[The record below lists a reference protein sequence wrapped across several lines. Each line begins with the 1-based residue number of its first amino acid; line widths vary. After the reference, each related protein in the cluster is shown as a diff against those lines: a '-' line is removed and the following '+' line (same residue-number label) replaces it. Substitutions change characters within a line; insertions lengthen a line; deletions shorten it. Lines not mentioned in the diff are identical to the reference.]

1 MQFIENILTQFNNYS
16 RRYGDLQKVK
26 GTLARITMNTPFWVG
41 IEAVNEEAAN
51 ALKKF
56 LRNEKRNL
64 D

>member
-1 MQFIENILTQFNNYS
+1 
-16 RRYGDLQKVK
+16 
-26 GTLARITMNTPFWVG
+26 MNTPFWVG